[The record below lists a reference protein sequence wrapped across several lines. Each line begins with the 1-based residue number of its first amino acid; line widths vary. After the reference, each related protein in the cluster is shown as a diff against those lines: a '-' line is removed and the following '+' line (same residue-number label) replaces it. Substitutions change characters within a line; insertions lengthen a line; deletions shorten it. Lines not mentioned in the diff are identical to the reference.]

1 MTAVDSTSVV
11 FDEKQNDQFWEES
24 TLFPEEYDFLEEDQ
38 SDAYGPE
45 ASQAEA
51 GSTSVEHGRS
61 KCSVPLSAF
70 ALTSDGHIVA
80 GKPFAA
86 VATSCGEN
94 SASLSIPWDAMP
106 AHPSLVLGMTT
117 LDGRTLYAGCVLT
130 SHQVKE
136 NRIHCEVTRGG
147 VGELVLADEARVPT
161 LNTEFFQY
169 RLPYADSVYESWCRQ
184 GILKRTVLDRVLVC
198 GKCRS
203 VATFRFACRQCGSGR
218 VAHKML
224 AHHFACA
231 FVAPIS
237 EFETTETLK
246 CPNCQ
251 TKHLVAGTDF
261 EYMPGE
267 NECDVCGWS
276 DRELE
281 QTGHC
286 LNCDNRFAAHKAVEQ
301 ELVGYHVER
310 LASLADIADLG

>member
-1 MTAVDSTSVV
+1 MTTVDSKSVA
-11 FDEKQNDQFWEES
+11 
-24 TLFPEEYDFLEEDQ
+24 
-38 SDAYGPE
+38 SDAAQRDAFGPV
-45 ASQAEA
+45 ASQAKA
-51 GSTSVEHGRS
+51 GGASIEHGRS

-70 ALTSDGHIVA
+70 ALTSDGHIA
-80 GKPFAA
+80 SRKPFAA
-86 VATSCGEN
+86 VATSCAEG
-94 SASLSIPWDAMP
+94 SASLSLGWDAMP
-106 AHPSLVLGMTT
+106 AYPSLVLGVPT
-117 LDGRTLYAGCVLT
+117 LDGRTLFAGCVLT
-130 SHQVKE
+130 SHEV
-136 NRIHCEVTRGG
+136 RDDGIHCEINRGG
-147 VGELVLADEARVPT
+147 IGEIILTEEARIPT

-169 RLPYADSVYESWCRQ
+169 RLPCDDSVYDSWSRA

-218 VAHKML
+218 VAQKML

-231 FVAPIS
+231 FVAPAS
-237 EFETTETLK
+237 EFETAETLK
-246 CPNCQ
+246 CPNCR

-261 EYMPGE
+261 EYMPGD

-286 LNCDNRFAAHKAVEQ
+286 LNCDSRFAAHKAVEQ

-310 LASLADIADLG
+310 LASLADIADLGRSRVTAAGHVPA

>member
-1 MTAVDSTSVV
+1 MTTVDSKSVV
-11 FDEKQNDQFWEES
+11 SDSE
-24 TLFPEEYDFLEEDQ
+24 Q
-38 SDAYGPE
+38 SDAFGPD
-45 ASQAEA
+45 ASQTKADSA
-51 GSTSVEHGRS
+51 SIEHGRS

-70 ALTSDGHIVA
+70 ALTSDGHIA
-80 GKPFAA
+80 SREPFAA
-86 VATSCGEN
+86 VVTSCGDT
-94 SASLSIPWDAMP
+94 SASLSLGWDVMP
-106 AHPSLVLGMTT
+106 AHPSLVLGASTV
-117 LDGRTLYAGCVLT
+117 DGRTLFAGCVLT
-130 SHQVKE
+130 SHEVSDDG
-136 NRIHCEVTRGG
+136 IHCEISRGG
-147 VGELVLADEARVPT
+147 VGELVLAEQARVPT
-161 LNTEFFQY
+161 LDVDYFQY
-169 RLPYADSVYESWCRQ
+169 RLPYADSVYDSWCRA
-184 GILKRTVLDRVLVC
+184 GIFNRTVLDRVLIC

-237 EFETTETLK
+237 EFESAETLK
-246 CPNCQ
+246 CPNCR

-261 EYMPGE
+261 EYMPGD

-286 LNCDNRFAAHKAVEQ
+286 LNCDSRFAAHKAAEQ

>member
-1 MTAVDSTSVV
+1 MTTVDLKSVV
-11 FDEKQNDQFWEES
+11 
-24 TLFPEEYDFLEEDQ
+24 
-38 SDAYGPE
+38 SDAVQRDAFGSE
-45 ASQAEA
+45 ASQAKA
-51 GSTSVEHGRS
+51 GGASIEHGRS
-61 KCSVPLSAF
+61 ECSVPLSAF
-70 ALTSDGHIVA
+70 ALTSDGHIA
-80 GKPFAA
+80 SQEPFAA
-86 VATSCGEN
+86 VVTSCGDC
-94 SASLSIPWDAMP
+94 SASLSLGWDAMP
-106 AHPSLVLGMTT
+106 AHPSLVLGMPT
-117 LDGRTLYAGCVLT
+117 LDGRTLFAGCVLT
-130 SHQVKE
+130 SHEV
-136 NRIHCEVTRGG
+136 RDDGIHCKVNRGG
-147 VGELVLADEARVPT
+147 VGELVLAEDARVPT

-169 RLPYADSVYESWCRQ
+169 RLPYADSVYDSWSRA

-231 FVAPIS
+231 FVAPVS
-237 EFETTETLK
+237 EFETAETLK
-246 CPNCQ
+246 CPNCR

-261 EYMPGE
+261 EYMPGD

-286 LNCDNRFAAHKAVEQ
+286 LNCDSRFAAHKAVEQ